1 MEDIMRNKMIQNIR
15 KWFALIL
22 AILLYYLIHEG
33 SHVLAALLY
42 GVFERVKILGLGVQV
57 VAKVELLTDLQ
68 TAIFCIVGSI
78 ATLLAAYLL
87 LLLMPK
93 ITAHKS
99 KLLRAIGYYTTLAFL
114 LLDPIYLSVLYRFV
128 GGGDM
133 NGVLLLGIPEVIIQ
147 LIYGA
152 IALLNLFLII
162 RRVYPAYKES
172 FRTH

>member
-1 MEDIMRNKMIQNIR
+1 MFNVSTDKIIQNIR

-33 SHVLAALLY
+33 SHVLVALLY
-42 GVFERVKILGLGVQV
+42 GVFEQVRILGLGVQV

-87 LLLMPK
+87 LLLMPE

-99 KLLRAIGYYTTLAFL
+99 KVLRAIGYYTTLAFL

-133 NGVLLLGIPEVIIQ
+133 NGILLLGIPEVIVQ

-152 IALLNLFLII
+152 IALMNLFVII
-162 RRVYPAYKES
+162 RKVYPAYKES
-172 FRTH
+172 FGNH

>member
-93 ITAHKS
+93 ITAHNS

-172 FRTH
+172 FSTH